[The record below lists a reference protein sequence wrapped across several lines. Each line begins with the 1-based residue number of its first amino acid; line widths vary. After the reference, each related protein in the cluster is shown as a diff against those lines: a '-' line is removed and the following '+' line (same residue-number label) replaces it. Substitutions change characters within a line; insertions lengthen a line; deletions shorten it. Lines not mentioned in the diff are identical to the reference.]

1 MRSIQIPGKMRTN
14 KYAKNE
20 VEHILNAVSIGK
32 TYTDI
37 GDELQKPDYV
47 IKEILL
53 TIICDRIDKGLGLES
68 FYCNEYGITPEM
80 ISDFRKSLDM

>member
-14 KYAKNE
+14 KYTKNE
-20 VEHILNAVSIGK
+20 IEYVLNAVSDGK
-32 TYTDI
+32 TYGDI

-53 TIICDRIDKGLGLES
+53 TIICDRIDKGLGLET
-68 FYCNEYGITPEM
+68 FYCNEYGVTPEM
-80 ISDFRKSLDM
+80 LSDFRKSLV